1 LNKKKEVDAWVNCPE
16 CKTKFKQENF
26 TEHMKYVHNQIMDD
40 AKIKPLETSNKKIQE
55 KKTPRIIS
63 KMTIGIIIIIFLL
76 VVASIFIYY
85 LFNSKD
91 SNVPIDKKNYFV
103 SIGGKGDYI
112 SIQEAIDSASDYD
125 TIFVSNGTYFENI
138 LITKPLELIGEDKNS
153 TIINGNGSGIVI
165 NISADYVNISGFAIK
180 NGGSLS
186 NAVKVD
192 SGIELRSNYNT
203 ISDCYIS
210 SNKNYGLY
218 LYANPNTTNNT
229 IKYNIFSNNKYGIFS
244 YYAKTNNISSNTFTN
259 NTDYGIYLGSR
270 SNDNLIS
277 DNNFKENNYAI
288 RIKTS
293 EKNTIINNLIMN
305 NKYGVYFCCGAEN
318 NIAYNNIFINN
329 TNWNADDNLGNTWDN
344 GIVGNYWDN
353 YNGTDANGD
362 GIGDTP
368 YLTNL
373 DKGDMFPLMQPNK
386 IM

>member
-1 LNKKKEVDAWVNCPE
+1 
-16 CKTKFKQENF
+16 
-26 TEHMKYVHNQIMDD
+26 MKYVHNQIMDD

-344 GIVGNYWDN
+344 GYPSGGNYWDDYIGTDN
-353 YNGTDANGD
+353 YNGPNQDIPGSD

-368 YLTNL
+368 HLTNL

>member
-1 LNKKKEVDAWVNCPE
+1 VNCPK
-16 CKTKFKQENF
+16 CKTKLKQENF
-26 TEHMKYVHNQIMDD
+26 TEHMQYVHNKIIDD
-40 AKIKPLETSNKKIQE
+40 AKIKSLETSNKKIQE
-55 KKTPRIIS
+55 KKTPRLIS
-63 KMTIGIIIIIFLL
+63 KTTIGIIIIIFLL
-76 VVASIFIYY
+76 VVASIYIYY
-85 LFNSKD
+85 SFND
-91 SNVPIDKKNYFV
+91 SNVPIDKKSYFV

-138 LITKPLELIGEDKNS
+138 IIAKPLELIGEDENS
-153 TIINGNGSGIVI
+153 TIINGNGSGIVV
-165 NISADYVNISGFAIK
+165 NISADYVKISGFAIK

-186 NAVKVD
+186 GVKPD
-192 SGIELRSNYNT
+192 AGIEIGSSYNT

-218 LYANPNTTNNT
+218 LYANPNSTNNT
-229 IKYNIFSNNKYGIFS
+229 IKYNIFSNNKYGIFL

-259 NTDYGIYLGSR
+259 NTDYGIYFGSR

-305 NKYGVYFCCGAEN
+305 NRYGVYFCCGAEN

-344 GIVGNYWDN
+344 GIVGNYWDD